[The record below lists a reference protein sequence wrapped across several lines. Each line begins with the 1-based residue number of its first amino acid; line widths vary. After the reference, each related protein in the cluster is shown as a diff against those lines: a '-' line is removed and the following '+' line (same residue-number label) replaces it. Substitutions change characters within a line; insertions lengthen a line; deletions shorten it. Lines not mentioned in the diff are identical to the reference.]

1 MISALLLV
9 AALLLWQ
16 WLLGRLGRAL
26 GAPLRRRERLGA
38 CGLVLV
44 LCAPWIARGR
54 LLLPLEATIARN
66 VPGAPGDPR
75 ADRHAAYNDVVL
87 QLVPWEAEVR
97 AALRRGRLPWWSDT
111 LGGGSSPW
119 GNPQAAVLAPTAMVA
134 RASPLPDSWLLH
146 FALKALTGGLGA
158 IVLARRLGIGRACRW
173 LAGVG
178 FGSGGGVVAWGLF
191 PLGTVV
197 AWTPW
202 LVAASVAMVRRP
214 RRGTA
219 IAAALVAAAVL
230 LSGHPEAA
238 LGAALVAGATA
249 LALLRGRT
257 GLRQRGERVAA
268 LGGVALLGAMLAAPA
283 LLPQAHAVAGS
294 LRAAR
299 AHERS
304 AMARESVERGAA
316 ASAAASEWFPRRQEK
331 LALAPW
337 SPEAFGRAF
346 RSGDAPP
353 LPWPVVGSC
362 YVGVLPMLGLGASL
376 LARRR
381 RRAMAPLLAVAAFLF
396 LLAAGFS
403 PLRALL
409 ARVPG
414 GSAVVW
420 NRWLPAASLLLLVV
434 GCAGLDAVRRRELR
448 RPVALLLLLAGGA
461 ASLALATPQRLLL
474 VLAAGV
480 VALLARRAWTR
491 PLLLAAALLDLA
503 PWAAG
508 YLPVGRREHFYPP
521 TPVMRELQ
529 RLVASDPEARAS
541 ATGFL
546 AYPAILP
553 MYGIA
558 EIRTN
563 DPVAPADY
571 SRVLDVALGFRPEGI
586 RYKGALRHPDSPLLS
601 FMGVR
606 WLLST
611 GGAPQPRGWP
621 TRETLAGSP
630 WRLHENPGP
639 QPRWFLPTRIVR
651 VPHATR
657 YAALAEVRDP
667 RHVVLSAQDDA
678 RGDARAAPTWSPR
691 AVRWQGSRG
700 HLRLEFPRAG
710 RKLLVGSLP
719 YSPGW
724 RARAGRTTLR
734 TVPVNGAFLGVLA
747 GPGVASAELRY
758 EPPGLRLGTLLFL
771 AAAIG
776 LGGAMRARRRSGS

>member
-16 WLLGRLGRAL
+16 WVLGRLGRAL
-26 GAPLRRRERLGA
+26 GAPVRRRERLAGCA
-38 CGLVLV
+38 LVIL
-44 LCAPWIARGR
+44 LCAPWIVRGR

-97 AALRRGRLPWWSDT
+97 AALRRGQLPWWSDT

-134 RASPLPDSWLLH
+134 RAGPLADSWLLH

-158 IVLARRLGIGRACRW
+158 IALARRLGIGRACRW

-178 FGSGGGVVAWGLF
+178 YGMGGGVVSWGLF

-202 LVAASVAMVRRP
+202 LVAASVATVRRP
-214 RRGTA
+214 RRGTT

-249 LALLRGRT
+249 LALLPGHA
-257 GLRQRGERVAA
+257 GLRRRAGRVAA

-299 AHERS
+299 AEERS
-304 AMARESVERGAA
+304 VAATESVERGVEGVE
-316 ASAAASEWFPRRQEK
+316 SAAGWLPRRQAR

-346 RSGDAPP
+346 RSGGAPP

-381 RRAMAPLLAVAAFLF
+381 RRTMAPLLGVAALLF

-409 ARVPG
+409 ARVPW

-420 NRWLPAASLLLLVV
+420 NRWLPAAALLLLVV

-448 RPVALLLLLAGGA
+448 RPVALLLLIAGGA
-461 ASLALATPQRLLL
+461 ASLALAAPARLPL
-474 VLAAGV
+474 VLASGAL
-480 VALLARRAWTR
+480 ALLARRAWTG

-503 PWAAG
+503 PWASD

-529 RLVASDPEARAS
+529 GRVASDPGARAS

-558 EIRTN
+558 EVRTN
-563 DPVAPADY
+563 DPVAPAAY
-571 SRVLDVALGFRPEGI
+571 SRALEVALGFRPEGR
-586 RYKGALRHPDSPLLS
+586 RYKGALRNPDSPLLS
-601 FMGVR
+601 FLGVR

-611 GGAPQPRGWP
+611 GGAPRPRGWA
-621 TRETLAGSP
+621 TREGVAGSP
-630 WRLHENPGP
+630 WRLHENPEP
-639 QPRWFLPTRIVR
+639 LPRWFLPTRIVR
-651 VPHATR
+651 VPHAAR
-657 YAALAEVRDP
+657 YAALARLRDP
-667 RHVVLSAQDDA
+667 RHVVLSAEDDE
-678 RGDARAAPTWSPR
+678 RGDARAVPDWRPG

-700 HLRLEFPRAG
+700 RVSLEFPSAG

-724 RARAGRTTLR
+724 SARAGRSVLR
-734 TVPVNGAFLGVLA
+734 TIPVDAAFLGVLA
-747 GPGVASAELRY
+747 GPGIGGAELRY
-758 EPPGLRLGTLLFL
+758 EPPGIRLGTLLCL

-776 LGGAMRARRRSGS
+776 LPAMRTRRKRSS